1 MRSAP
6 RKAFLLAA
14 GHGTRL
20 RPLTDTT
27 PKCLLPIRGVP
38 MLQIWLEQCRRFGV
52 EEVLVNLHSH
62 ADVVREFLNRNNTS
76 GVRVQVSDEPVLLG
90 SAGTI
95 RANSAWV
102 SEERSFWVFYADVLT
117 DALLNEIARRHC
129 ELGAAA
135 TIGVYHVPDPS
146 RCGIVQVNEAGWITE
161 FVEKPKV
168 PVGDL
173 AFSGV
178 LIGGAEFL
186 RTLPQRTPAD
196 IGFDVLPK
204 LVGRMAAYEIK
215 EYLIDIGTAENYRS
229 AQEHWPGL
237 EVSQSTGEK
246 CLKA

>member
-1 MRSAP
+1 
-6 RKAFLLAA
+6 
-14 GHGTRL
+14 
-20 RPLTDTT
+20 
-27 PKCLLPIRGVP
+27 

-62 ADVVREFLNRNNTS
+62 ADVVREFLNRSNYS

-95 RANSAWV
+95 RTNGDWV
-102 SEERSFWVFYADVLT
+102 AGEHSFWVFYADVLT
-117 DALLNEIARRHC
+117 GADLGEMVKFHE

-135 TIGVYHVPDPS
+135 TIGVYPVPDPS
-146 RCGIVQVNEAGWITE
+146 RCGIVQVDENGWITE
-161 FVEKPKV
+161 FIEKPTV
-168 PVGDL
+168 PVGNL

-186 RTLPQRTPAD
+186 KAVPDRMPAD

-204 LVGRMAAYEIK
+204 LVGRMTAYEIK
-215 EYLIDIGTAENYRS
+215 DYLIDMGTMENYRS

-237 EVSQSTGEK
+237 EVHNRRERN
-246 CLKA
+246 A